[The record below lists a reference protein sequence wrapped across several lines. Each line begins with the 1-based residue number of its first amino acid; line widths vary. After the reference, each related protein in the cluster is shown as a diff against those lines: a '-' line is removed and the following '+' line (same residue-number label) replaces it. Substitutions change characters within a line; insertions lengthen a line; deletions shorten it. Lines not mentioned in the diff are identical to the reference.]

1 MSSLPV
7 TLRALGSHSGLR
19 RVLAAYW
26 FFDFIE
32 FSAWLAIIL
41 FAYDRG
47 GPGLAGLSA
56 VVQLVPA
63 ALIAPALASAGDRMP
78 RGRAL
83 VLVHSGVAIA
93 SLLTLVALRADAPV
107 WLVLLA
113 STGVTTTLATV
124 RPVHFASL
132 PQLAATPEELVS
144 GNALSSMADGFLRF
158 LGPVVTGVLV
168 ALSGPWLVFVLTTVC
183 ATVAALLCVGLGL
196 GAASEEVEAE
206 GWMAA
211 LEGLVALRGDWGSIA
226 LLLVLTVDFLIA
238 GALDV
243 LGVSFST
250 KVLDGGTEGAGLIIG
265 AAGIGGLI
273 GAFGAASLARRRVLA
288 PIIAGGAILEAV
300 AVVSV
305 ATMSTLLPVVVALA
319 VAGMGGA
326 LTMVTGRTLLQR
338 ATDNRIL
345 TRVFAVQ
352 ESTTLLATAV
362 GAVLAP
368 VCIARLSPSA
378 AFVPFGVLAAVCG
391 LVGLLLIRRLDE
403 RAVVHVDEAA
413 LLRRV
418 PFLALLPQYELE
430 RLAANA
436 TWLDVEPGDTVV
448 RQGEPGTEFFVVGA
462 GAFDVDIDG
471 ETRPQLTAGDGFGEI
486 ALLHSVPR
494 TATVSAASAGRLL
507 VVRSADF
514 LAAVTGSEDG
524 HALARE
530 IAASRVER
538 DHR

>member
-1 MSSLPV
+1 VSSLPV

-63 ALIAPALASAGDRMP
+63 AILAPALASAGDRMP

-83 VLVHSGVAIA
+83 VLVHSGVAVT
-93 SLLTLVALRADAPV
+93 SLLTLVALKADAPV
-107 WLVLLA
+107 WVVLLA

-144 GNALSSMADGFLRF
+144 GNAMSSMADGFLRF
-158 LGPVVTGVLV
+158 LGPVVTGILV
-168 ALSGPWLVFVLTTVC
+168 ALSGPWLVFVLTTGC

-196 GAASEEVEAE
+196 GSASEEAEAE

-211 LEGLVALRGDWGSIA
+211 LEGLAALRGDWGSVA

-250 KVLDGGTEGAGLIIG
+250 NVLDGGTEGAGLIIG
-265 AAGIGGLI
+265 AAGIGGLV

-288 PIIAGGAILEAV
+288 PIIAGGAILEAI

-305 ATMSTLLPVVVALA
+305 ATMATLVPVVVALA

-338 ATDNRIL
+338 ATDDRIL

-352 ESTTLLATAV
+352 ESTTLLATAL

-368 VCIARLSPSA
+368 LMITRLSPSA

-436 TWLDVEPGDTVV
+436 TWLDVDPGTVV
-448 RQGEPGTEFFVVGA
+448 VHQGEPGTEFFVVGA
-462 GAFDVDIDG
+462 GEFDVDIDG
-471 ETRPQLTAGDGFGEI
+471 ETRPQLTEGEGFGEI

-507 VVRSADF
+507 VVRSSDF

>member
-1 MSSLPV
+1 MTSLPV
-7 TLRALGSHSGLR
+7 TLRALAAPGGLR

-41 FAYDRG
+41 YCYDKG
-47 GPGLAGLSA
+47 GARLAGLSA

-63 ALIAPALASAGDRMP
+63 AIIAPMLAGAGDRMP

-83 VLVHSGVAIA
+83 VLVHTGVAIT
-93 SLLTLVALRADAPV
+93 SFLTLVALAVEAPV
-107 WLVLLA
+107 WVVLLA
-113 STGVTTTLATV
+113 STAVTTTLATV

-132 PQLAATPEELVS
+132 PMLARTPEDLVS
-144 GNALSSMADGFLRF
+144 GNALSSMADGFMRF
-158 LGPVVTGVLV
+158 LGPVVTGFVV
-168 ALSGPWLVFVLTTVC
+168 AFSGPWLVFVITTAC
-183 ATVAALLCVGLGL
+183 ATTAALLCLGL
-196 GAASEEVEAE
+196 RLGSASEDAEPE

-211 LEGLVALRGDWGSIA
+211 LEGLAALRGDWGSIA

-265 AAGIGGLI
+265 AVGIGGLV
-273 GAFGAASLARRRVLA
+273 GAFFSASFARRLVLA
-288 PIIAGGAILEAV
+288 PVIAGGAILEAV

-305 ATMSTLLPVVVALA
+305 ATMSTLVPVMVALA
-319 VAGMGGA
+319 VAGVGGA

-338 ATDNRIL
+338 ATDARIL
-345 TRVFAVQ
+345 ARVFAVQ

-368 VCIARLSPSA
+368 VMITQFSPSA
-378 AFVPFGVLAAVCG
+378 AFVPFGIGAAAIG
-391 LVGLLLIRRLDE
+391 IVGLFLIRSLDA
-403 RAVVHVDEAA
+403 RAVVHPLETA
-413 LLRRV
+413 LLARV

-430 RLAANA
+430 RLASNA
-436 TWLDVEPGDTVV
+436 TWLDVEQGDVVV
-448 RQGEPGTEFFVVGA
+448 RQGEPGTEFFVVGE
-462 GAFDVDIDG
+462 GEFDVDIDG
-471 ETRPQLTAGDGFGEI
+471 EARPQLGKGDGFGEI

-507 VVRSADF
+507 VVRSEDF

>member
-19 RVLAAYW
+19 RVLAGYW

-32 FSAWLAIIL
+32 YSAWLAIIL
-41 FAYDRG
+41 YCFEKG
-47 GPGLAGLSA
+47 GATLAGISA
-56 VVQLVPA
+56 VIQLVPA
-63 ALIAPALASAGDRMP
+63 AIIAPMLAGAGDRMP

-83 VLVHSGVAIA
+83 VLVHSGVAIT
-93 SLLTLVALRADAPV
+93 SLLTLIALKADSPV
-107 WLVLLA
+107 WVVLLA
-113 STGVTTTLATV
+113 STAVTTTLATV

-144 GNALSSMADGFLRF
+144 GNALSSMADGFMRF
-158 LGPVVTGVLV
+158 LGPVVTGIVV
-168 ALSGPWLVFVLTTVC
+168 AFSGTWLVFVITTVC
-183 ATVAALLCVGLGL
+183 AAIAALLCVGLGL
-196 GAASEEVEAE
+196 AAPSEGTEDE
-206 GWMAA
+206 GWLAA

-226 LLLVLTVDFLIA
+226 LLAVLTVDFLIA

-300 AVVSV
+300 AVISV
-305 ATMSTLLPVVVALA
+305 ATMETLLPVVVALA

-345 TRVFAVQ
+345 ARVFAVQ

-368 VCIARLSPSA
+368 VCIARLSPSV
-378 AFVPFGVLAAVCG
+378 AFVPFGVLAAIIG
-391 LVGLLLIRRLDE
+391 LVGLVFIRRLDE
-403 RAVVHVDEAA
+403 RAVVHVDEAE

-430 RLAANA
+430 RLAATS
-436 TWLDVEPGDTVV
+436 TWHDVEPGEVV
-448 RQGEPGTEFFVVGA
+448 VHQGEPGTEFYVVGS
-462 GAFDVDIDG
+462 GLFDVDIDG
-471 ETRPQLTAGDGFGEI
+471 HARPSLSEGEGFGEI

-494 TATVSAASAGRLL
+494 TATVTAATTGRLL
-507 VVRSADF
+507 VVRSTDF

-530 IAASRVER
+530 IAASRVAR
-538 DHR
+538 DQV

>member
-1 MSSLPV
+1 V
-7 TLRALGSHSGLR
+7 TLRALGSRSGLR

-63 ALIAPALASAGDRMP
+63 AMIAPALASAGDRMP

-83 VLVHSGVAIA
+83 VLVHTGVAIA
-93 SLLTLVALRADAPV
+93 SLLTLVALKADSPV
-107 WLVLLA
+107 WVVLLA
-113 STGVTTTLATV
+113 STAVTTTLATV

-158 LGPVVTGVLV
+158 LGPVVTGILV
-168 ALSGPWLVFVLTTVC
+168 AVSGPWLVFVLTTVC
-183 ATVAALLCVGLGL
+183 ATVAAVLCLGLGL
-196 GAASEEVEAE
+196 GSASEEAEDE

-211 LEGLVALRGDWGSIA
+211 LEGLAALRGDWGSIA

-243 LGVSFST
+243 LGVTFST
-250 KVLDGGTEGAGLIIG
+250 QVLDSGTESAGLIIG
-265 AAGIGGLI
+265 AAGIGGLM

-288 PIIAGGAILEAV
+288 PVIAGGAILEAI

-305 ATMSTLLPVVVALA
+305 ATMATLGPVVIALA

-345 TRVFAVQ
+345 ARVFAVQ

-368 VCIARLSPSA
+368 VFISRLTPA
-378 AFVPFGVLAAVCG
+378 TAFVPFGILAAACG

-403 RAVVHVDEAA
+403 RAVVHVAEAE

-430 RLAANA
+430 RLASNA
-436 TWLDVEPGDTVV
+436 TWLDVEPGDVVV
-448 RQGEPGTEFFVVGA
+448 RQGEPGTEFFVVGD
-462 GAFDVDIDG
+462 GSFDVDIDG
-471 ETRPQLTAGDGFGEI
+471 ETRPQLIAGDGFGEI

-494 TATVSAASAGRLL
+494 TATVSAAATGRLL

>member
-1 MSSLPV
+1 VTTMPV

-19 RVLAAYW
+19 RVLAGYW

-32 FSAWLAIIL
+32 YSAWLAIIL
-41 FAYDRG
+41 YCYEKG
-47 GPGLAGLSA
+47 GPGLAGLAA

-63 ALIAPALASAGDRMP
+63 AIIAPALAGAGDRIP

-83 VLVHSGVAIA
+83 VLVHSGVAIT
-93 SLLTLVALRADAPV
+93 SLLTLVALKVDSPV

-113 STGVTTTLATV
+113 STAVTTTLATV

-144 GNALSSMADGFLRF
+144 GNALSSMADGFMRF
-158 LGPVVTGVLV
+158 LGPVVTGILV
-168 ALSGPWLVFVLTTVC
+168 AVSGPWLVFVVTTAC
-183 ATVAALLCVGLGL
+183 ATIAAVLCIGLGL
-196 GAASEEVEAE
+196 GAATEDAE
-206 GWMAA
+206 GESWTAA

-226 LLLVLTVDFLIA
+226 LLLVLTVDFMIA

-305 ATMSTLLPVVVALA
+305 ATMETLLPVVVALA
-319 VAGMGGA
+319 IAGMGGA

-338 ATDNRIL
+338 ATDDRIL

-352 ESTTLLATAV
+352 ESTTLLATAL
-362 GAVLAP
+362 GCVLAP
-368 VCIARLSPSA
+368 VAIAWFSPSV
-378 AFVPFGVLAAVCG
+378 AFVPFGVIAALMG
-391 LVGLLLIRRLDE
+391 LIGLLLIRRLDD

-430 RLAANA
+430 RLAATA
-436 TWLDVEPGDTVV
+436 RWMDVEPGEVV
-448 RQGEPGTEFFVVGA
+448 VTQGDPGTEFYVVGS
-462 GAFDVDIDG
+462 GTFDVDIDG
-471 ETRPQLTAGDGFGEI
+471 HARPSLTEGEGFGEI

-494 TATVSAASAGRLL
+494 TATVTATTDGRLL
-507 VVRSADF
+507 VVRSTDF

-538 DHR
+538 DQV

>member
-7 TLRALGSHSGLR
+7 TFRALGGSSGLR

-41 FAYDRG
+41 YCYDKG
-47 GPGLAGLSA
+47 GASLAGLSA

-63 ALIAPALASAGDRMP
+63 AIIAPALAGAGDRMP

-83 VLVHSGVAIA
+83 VLVHSGVAVA
-93 SLLTLVALRADAPV
+93 SLLTLLALGAGAPV
-107 WLVLLA
+107 WGVLLA
-113 STGVTTTLATV
+113 STAVTTTLATV

-132 PQLAATPEELVS
+132 PQLARTPEELVS
-144 GNALSSMADGFLRF
+144 GNAMSSMADGFLRF
-158 LGPVVTGVLV
+158 LGPVVTGFVV
-168 ALSGPWLVFVLTTVC
+168 ALSGPWLVFVITTLC
-183 ATVAALLCVGLGL
+183 AAIAALLCVGLGL
-196 GAASEEVEAE
+196 AAASEDGEAE
-206 GWMAA
+206 GWTAA
-211 LEGLVALRGDWGSIA
+211 LEGLMALRGDWGSIA

-250 KVLDGGTEGAGLIIG
+250 KVLDGGTQGAGLIIG
-265 AAGIGGLI
+265 AVGIGGLV
-273 GAFGAASLARRRVLA
+273 GAFGVASLARRLVLA
-288 PIIAGGAILEAV
+288 PIIAGGAILEGIAV
-300 AVVSV
+300 ISV
-305 ATMSTLLPVVVALA
+305 ATMATLLPVMAALA
-319 VAGMGGA
+319 VAGVGGA

-345 TRVFAVQ
+345 ARVFAVQ

-368 VCIARLSPSA
+368 VMIRQFSPSA
-378 AFVPFGVLAAVCG
+378 AFAPFGLGAAVIG
-391 LVGLLLIRRLDE
+391 LVGFPLIRRLDA
-403 RAVVHVDEAA
+403 RAVVHPVETA
-413 LLRRV
+413 LLRSV

-430 RLAANA
+430 RLASNA
-436 TWLDVEPGDTVV
+436 TWLEVDEGHVVV
-448 RQGEPGTEFFVVGA
+448 RQGEPGTEFFVVGE
-462 GAFDVDIDG
+462 GRFGVDIDG
-471 ETRPQLTAGDGFGEI
+471 EARPELVEGDGFGEI

-494 TATVSAASAGRLL
+494 TATVSAVSAGRLL
-507 VVRSADF
+507 VVRSVDF

-530 IAASRVER
+530 IAASRVEH
-538 DHR
+538 DHH

>member
-1 MSSLPV
+1 M

-32 FSAWLAIIL
+32 FAAWLAIIL
-41 FAYDRG
+41 YAYEIG
-47 GPGLAGLSA
+47 GPGLAGLAA

-63 ALIAPALASAGDRMP
+63 AILAPALASVGDRMP

-83 VLVHSGVAIA
+83 VLVHSCVAVA
-93 SLLTLVALRADAPV
+93 SLLTLVALKADAPV
-107 WLVLLA
+107 WVVLLA
-113 STGVTTTLATV
+113 STAVTTTLATV

-144 GNALSSMADGFLRF
+144 GNALSSMADGFMRF
-158 LGPVVTGVLV
+158 LGPVVTGILV
-168 ALSGPWLVFVLTTVC
+168 ALSGPWLVFVLTTAC
-183 ATVAALLCVGLGL
+183 ATVAAVLCLGLGL
-196 GAASEEVEAE
+196 GASSEDAEQE
-206 GWMAA
+206 GWTAA

-226 LLLVLTVDFLIA
+226 LLLVLTVDFLML

-243 LGVSFST
+243 LGVSFSE

-273 GAFGAASLARRRVLA
+273 GAFGAAGLARRRVLA
-288 PIIAGGAILEAV
+288 PIIAGGAILEAI

-305 ATMSTLLPVVVALA
+305 ATMSTLVPVVVALA
-319 VAGMGGA
+319 VSGMGGA

-338 ATDNRIL
+338 ATDDRIL

-352 ESTTLLATAV
+352 ESTTLLAMAL

-368 VCIARLSPSA
+368 ICIAQLSPAA
-378 AFVPFGVLAAVCG
+378 AFVPFGILAAACG
-391 LVGLLLIRRLDE
+391 LIGLVLIRRLDE

-430 RLAANA
+430 RLASNA
-436 TWLDVEPGDTVV
+436 AWLDVEPGAVV
-448 RQGEPGTEFFVVGA
+448 VHQGDAGDEFYVVGS
-462 GAFDVDIDG
+462 GRFDVDIDG
-471 ETRPQLTAGDGFGEI
+471 QARPSLTEGEGFGEI
-486 ALLHSVPR
+486 ALLHAVPR
-494 TATVSAASAGRLL
+494 TATITAAEPGRLL
-507 VVRSADF
+507 VVRSTDF

>member
-19 RVLAAYW
+19 RVLAGYW

-32 FSAWLAIIL
+32 YSAWLAIIL
-41 FAYDRG
+41 YCFDKG
-47 GPGLAGLSA
+47 GATLAGLSA
-56 VVQLVPA
+56 VIQLVPA
-63 ALIAPALASAGDRMP
+63 AIIAPMLAGAGDRIP

-83 VLVHSGVAIA
+83 VLVHSGVAFA
-93 SLLTLVALRADAPV
+93 SLLTLIALKADAPV
-107 WLVLLA
+107 WVVLLG
-113 STGVTTTLATV
+113 STAVTTTLATV

-144 GNALSSMADGFLRF
+144 GNALSSVADGFMRF
-158 LGPVVTGVLV
+158 LGPVVTGIVV
-168 ALSGPWLVFVLTTVC
+168 AFSGTWLVFVITTVC
-183 ATVAALLCVGLGL
+183 ATIAGLLCVGLGL
-196 GAASEEVEAE
+196 GAPSEDAEAE
-206 GWMAA
+206 GWLAA

-273 GAFGAASLARRRVLA
+273 GAFGSASLARRRVLA
-288 PIIAGGAILEAV
+288 PIIGGGAILEAI
-300 AVVSV
+300 AVISV

-345 TRVFAVQ
+345 ARVFAVQ

-368 VCIARLSPSA
+368 VFIARLSPSV
-378 AFVPFGVLAAVCG
+378 AFVPFGVLAALIG
-391 LVGLLLIRRLDE
+391 LVGLILIRRLDE
-403 RAVVHVDEAA
+403 RAVVHVDEAE

-430 RLAANA
+430 RLAATS
-436 TWLDVEPGDTVV
+436 TWHDVEPGEVV
-448 RQGEPGTEFFVVGA
+448 VHQGDPGTEFYVVGA
-462 GAFDVDIDG
+462 GSFDVDIDG
-471 ETRPQLTAGDGFGEI
+471 HARPSLTEGEGFGEI
-486 ALLHSVPR
+486 ALLHAVPR
-494 TATVSAASAGRLL
+494 TATITAATAGRLL
-507 VVRSADF
+507 VVRSTDF

-530 IAASRVER
+530 IAASRVAR
-538 DHR
+538 DQV

>member
-1 MSSLPV
+1 MTTMPV

-19 RVLAAYW
+19 RVLAGYW

-32 FSAWLAIIL
+32 YSAWLAIIL
-41 FAYDRG
+41 YCYEKG
-47 GPGLAGLSA
+47 GPGLAGLAA

-63 ALIAPALASAGDRMP
+63 AIIAPALAGAGDRIP

-83 VLVHSGVAIA
+83 VLVHSGVAIT
-93 SLLTLVALRADAPV
+93 SLLTLVALKVESPV

-113 STGVTTTLATV
+113 STAVTTTLATV

-144 GNALSSMADGFLRF
+144 GNALSSMADGFMRF
-158 LGPVVTGVLV
+158 LGPVVTGILV
-168 ALSGPWLVFVLTTVC
+168 AVSGPWLVFVVTTAC
-183 ATVAALLCVGLGL
+183 ATIAAVLCIGLGL
-196 GAASEEVEAE
+196 GAATEDTE
-206 GWMAA
+206 GESWTAA

-226 LLLVLTVDFLIA
+226 LLLVLTVDFMIA

-305 ATMSTLLPVVVALA
+305 ATMETLLPVVVALA
-319 VAGMGGA
+319 IAGMGGA

-338 ATDNRIL
+338 ATDDRIL

-352 ESTTLLATAV
+352 ESTTLLATAL
-362 GAVLAP
+362 GCVLAP
-368 VCIARLSPSA
+368 VAIAWFSPSV
-378 AFVPFGVLAAVCG
+378 AFVPFGVIAALMG
-391 LVGLLLIRRLDE
+391 LIGLLLIRRLDD

-430 RLAANA
+430 RLAATA
-436 TWLDVEPGDTVV
+436 RWMDVQPGDVV
-448 RQGEPGTEFFVVGA
+448 VTQGDPGTEFYVVGS
-462 GAFDVDIDG
+462 GTLDVDIDG
-471 ETRPQLTAGDGFGEI
+471 HARPSLTRGRGLRRDRPAPLGASHGDRHGD
-486 ALLHSVPR
+486 H
-494 TATVSAASAGRLL
+494 
-507 VVRSADF
+507 
-514 LAAVTGSEDG
+514 AAVACWWCGRPTS
-524 HALARE
+524 
-530 IAASRVER
+530 SRR
-538 DHR
+538 